1 MPHRTL
7 SRCFL
12 LLILLAACPLF
23 AQTYNLG
30 SSQQRIL
37 HLNGKWRFHPG
48 DNPQWASPTFDD
60 SAWPLLNSDESWIY
74 QGYPDL
80 SGYAWY
86 RFTITVPAASP
97 ALAID
102 LPPIFTGYQIY
113 ESGRLIASSG
123 NTHPTFAVFDPTPH
137 VFPII
142 DTPTKAPQTI
152 QIALRVWHSPLWSH
166 YAGGGPEEGGGLIGP
181 SNILNSIH
189 SLRHDAQLNYYADE
203 YITAFLSG
211 IIGIVILVLF
221 LLRPSEREY
230 IWFALIQIANCAGYI
245 LTLMHGPA
253 NLLPIPIFDLYTTIL
268 LAVVWVASLYFFSV
282 TLHARRGL
290 WFRISL
296 VLAVLSPVSIPLY
309 WPGWIS
315 VPTSTLISTA
325 CILPSTLW
333 VLALLIRRSIRRDP
347 DALILLAPAA
357 LKYGYYI
364 FQTVVGSIAQFHPV
378 NFSSWVFG
386 VYVPVYPFHLTLTT
400 IFNLLFL
407 VALLIFLIRRFSQA
421 RGREEH
427 FNHQLD
433 AARHIQQMLIPETA
447 PAIPG
452 FAVESIYIP
461 ADVVGGDFFQQ
472 IPDGNGGITLIVGDV
487 SGKGLPAAMMVSL
500 LVGVIHSEAART
512 SDPAEILTALNERL
526 IAQPHEGF
534 ATCLVAHL
542 SPQGLLRLAC
552 AGHIPPFRS
561 GNAVEMEGSLPI
573 GVVSGAEPSTLTLQ
587 LDPDDRLTFI
597 SDGVLEAQSPS
608 GELFGF
614 DRTASIST
622 QTAQEIASA
631 ASTFGQE
638 DDITVLTI
646 DFQPQP
652 EPTPA

>member
-7 SRCFL
+7 RRCL
-12 LLILLAACPLF
+12 ALLILLTTYPLF
-23 AQTYNLG
+23 AQTFNLG
-30 SSQQRIL
+30 ASRQRIL
-37 HLNGKWRFHPG
+37 HLDGKWRFHPG
-48 DNPQWASPTFDD
+48 DNPQWASPTFND
-60 SAWPLLNSDESWIY
+60 SNWPLLNSNESWIY

-86 RFTITVPAASP
+86 RFTIQVPAKSP

-102 LPPIFTGYQIY
+102 FPPIFTGYQIY
-113 ESGRLIASSG
+113 ENGSLIGSSG
-123 NTHPTFAVFDPTPH
+123 NTHPTFAVLSPKRSL
-137 VFPII
+137 FPVV
-142 DTPTKAPQTI
+142 DTPAKSPQI
-152 QIALRVWHSPLWSH
+152 IHVAIRVWHSPIWSS
-166 YAGGGPEEGGGLIGP
+166 YAGGGPEEGGSIVGP
-181 SNILNSIH
+181 QYLVARLH

-203 YITAFLSG
+203 YVTAFLSG
-211 IIGIVILVLF
+211 IIGIVILILF

-230 IWFALIQIANCAGYI
+230 LWFALIQIANCAGYI
-245 LTLMHGPA
+245 LTLIHGPA
-253 NLLPIPIFDLYTTIL
+253 GLLPIPIFDLYTAIL
-268 LAVVWVASLYFFSV
+268 LAIVWVASLYFFSV
-282 TLHARRGL
+282 TLRARRGP
-290 WFRISL
+290 WFRLSL
-296 VLAVLSPVSIPLY
+296 VMALLSPVSVPLY

-315 VPTSTLISTA
+315 VPISSLISIA

-333 VLALLIRRSIRRDP
+333 VLALLARRSLRRDP

-364 FQTVVGSIAQFHPV
+364 IQSVAFAVAQFHPIT
-378 NFSSWVFG
+378 FMGWAFG
-386 VYVPVYPFHLTLTT
+386 VYIPVYPFHLTLTT

-407 VALLIFLIRRFSQA
+407 VSLLIFLIRRFSQA

-433 AARHIQQMLIPETA
+433 AARHIQQMLIPESA

-461 ADVVGGDFFQQ
+461 ADIVGGDFFQQ
-472 IPDGNGGITLIVGDV
+472 ISDGNGGITLIVGDV

-500 LVGVIHSEAART
+500 LVGVIHAEAAR
-512 SDPAEILTALNERL
+512 SNDPAEILTALNERL

-534 ATCLVAHL
+534 ATCLAAHL
-542 SPQGLLRLAC
+542 SPHGLLRLAC
-552 AGHIPPFRS
+552 AGHIPPFRNGS
-561 GNAVEMEGSLPI
+561 ALEMDGALPI

-587 LDPDDRLTFI
+587 LDPSDRLTFI

-614 DRTASIST
+614 ERTRNCST
-622 QTAQEIASA
+622 MSAPEIADLA
-631 ASTFGQE
+631 LRFGQE

-652 EPTPA
+652 QPIPA